1 MKTKL
6 YKLKAVFIIA
16 IINLL
21 IITSMFAQSPEKMSY
36 QAVIRN
42 NSNALVL
49 YTQIGMQIS
58 ILQGSVTGTV
68 VYSEIQTPTTNANG
82 LVSIEIGGGAGF
94 NTIDW
99 SNGPYF
105 IKTETDPAGG
115 TNYTISGTSQLLSVP
130 FALYAKTA
138 ENIAGGVVETDP
150 VYNTSVAAGINAS
163 DINNWDNK
171 ISSEVDGSV
180 TNEIQILSI
189 NYDTIRL
196 SNGGYVKLPAGFS
209 GNYNDLTNKP
219 TNVST
224 FTNDAGYLTSF
235 TEIDGDVSNEI
246 QILSINYDTI
256 RLTNGGYVKLPPSN
270 AWSLIGNTGTVDG
283 TNFIGTTDNVALN
296 FKVNNEKAGK
306 IDPSSKN
313 TLFGYQSGKLLSSGT
328 HNTSLGEMSM
338 MNSTT
343 SIGNTALGHSA
354 LYTNTTGYMNV
365 ALGREALY
373 YNTTGYDNTAVG
385 VGTMF
390 LSTTGSRNT
399 STGHYSLFNNTT
411 GSYNTAYG
419 MYALSSNGTG
429 NYNTAVGY
437 QTLGSNRAGDH
448 GTAIG
453 TRAMGNINNSL
464 TTFTN
469 YNVAVGYEAL
479 RGSTNAAA
487 NTGNNNTAVGYQTL
501 LNNTSGHENTAI
513 GVFSLNT
520 NTTGIANTAV
530 GQNAFMRIP

>member
-138 ENIAGGVVETDP
+138 ENITGGVVETDP

-256 RLTNGGYVKLPPSN
+256 RLTNGGYVKLPAGFSGNYNDLTNKPTNVSTFTNDAGYLTSFTEIDGDVSNEIQILSINYDTIRLTNGGYVKLPPSN
-270 AWSLIGNTGTVDG
+270 AWSLTGNTGTVDG

-343 SIGNTALGHSA
+343 SIGNTAL
-354 LYTNTTGYMNV
+354 YQV
-365 ALGREALY
+365 A
-373 YNTTGYDNTAVG
+373 
-385 VGTMF
+385 F
-390 LSTTGSRNT
+390 
-399 STGHYSLFNNTT
+399 
-411 GSYNTAYG
+411 
-419 MYALSSNGTG
+419 
-429 NYNTAVGY
+429 
-437 QTLGSNRAGDH
+437 
-448 GTAIG
+448 
-453 TRAMGNINNSL
+453 
-464 TTFTN
+464 
-469 YNVAVGYEAL
+469 
-479 RGSTNAAA
+479 
-487 NTGNNNTAVGYQTL
+487 
-501 LNNTSGHENTAI
+501 
-513 GVFSLNT
+513 
-520 NTTGIANTAV
+520 
-530 GQNAFMRIP
+530 